1 MRCYACDKA
10 LNSREATRKFPSGE
24 FVDLCDGCLVT
35 IDTPTL
41 DSDKEDLPDE
51 DVDEDR

>member
-1 MRCYACDKA
+1 MRCYACDCA
-10 LNSREATRKFPSGE
+10 LTARQATRKFPSGE
-24 FVDLCDGCLVT
+24 FVDLCDSCLTT

-51 DVDEDR
+51 DVEPE